1 MNLCTKQKQANREQ
15 TYGYQ
20 GGGRKEEIGS
30 LGPTHIHCYV

>member
-20 GGGRKEEIGS
+20 GGGWKEEIGS
-30 LGPTHIHCYV
+30 LELTRIHCYV